1 MDPENALEAHD
12 LLAGNPLFEGL
23 KALAEAAFPK
33 QCRGCGRTFD
43 TAAQFLVE
51 TQALRQ
57 GVSGLKQSVDDD
69 ASTIVEVYR
78 NCTCGSTLMDFFSN
92 RRDASEAGTHRRA
105 LFEKV
110 MSHLESKGMTRAE
123 GRAYLLRVMQ
133 GGAPESDTVLQQQM

>member
-1 MDPENALEAHD
+1 MNPDTKPDMTDP
-12 LLAGNPLFEGL
+12 LAGDPLFEGL

-33 QCRGCGRTFD
+33 QCGGCGRTFD
-43 TAAQFLVE
+43 NAAQFLVE
-51 TQALRQ
+51 TEALRQ

-92 RRDASEAGTHRRA
+92 RRDSSEAGTHRRT

-110 MSHLESKGMTRAE
+110 MTHLESKGMTRAE
-123 GRAYLLRVMQ
+123 GRAYLLRTMQ
-133 GGAPESDTVLQQQM
+133 GKANGET